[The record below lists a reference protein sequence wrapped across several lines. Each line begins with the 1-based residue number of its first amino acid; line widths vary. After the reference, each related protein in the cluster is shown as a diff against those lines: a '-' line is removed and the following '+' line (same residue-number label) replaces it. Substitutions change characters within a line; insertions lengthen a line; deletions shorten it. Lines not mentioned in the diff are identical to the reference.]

1 VSAAISGS
9 AFAPGRVNLIGEH
22 TDYNDG
28 FVLPMPLTLGVT
40 VAFAAREDRV
50 LRVSSRESGE
60 QCEARLDALDRLPR
74 DSWFAYV
81 AGVAHALRAAGHDL
95 CGADLTIESTL
106 PMGVG
111 LSSSAAL
118 EVAVARALL
127 ASSGIEVGAVE
138 VARLCQRAE
147 NDFVGVPCGIM
158 DQMAASVTG
167 EGEALLIDCRSLDVR
182 RVRMP
187 GGASIVVM
195 ESMETRKLTTSAYAD
210 RRAACERVVDV
221 LRAGDPRI
229 AALRDVGIA
238 QLERA
243 TGLTAEDLRR
253 ARHVVEENAR
263 VLEFVAA
270 LEAGDLAGAGALIDA
285 SHESLRTLFEVS
297 SPALDALVGRARQE
311 RGCHGAR
318 LTGAGFGGCAI
329 ALVERAKA
337 GGFIAAMRSARGED
351 GRPLARRV
359 FHSLSA

>member
-28 FVLPMPLTLGVT
+28 FVLPMPLALGVT
-40 VAFAAREDRV
+40 VAFAARGDRI
-50 LRVSSRESGE
+50 LRASSSESGE
-60 QCEARLDALDRLPR
+60 ECQVSLDALDGLPR
-74 DSWFAYV
+74 DNWFAYV

-95 CGADLTIESTL
+95 CGADLTIDSTL

-127 ASSGIEVGAVE
+127 AASGIELDAIE
-138 VARLCQRAE
+138 IARLCRSAE

-158 DQMAASVTG
+158 DQMAASVASD
-167 EGEALLIDCRSLDVR
+167 GEALLIDCRSLEVQ
-182 RVRMP
+182 RVRIP
-187 GGASIVVM
+187 AGASIVVM

-221 LRAGDPRI
+221 LRAGNPRI
-229 AALRDVGIA
+229 TALRDVSVHD
-238 QLERA
+238 LEHAKR
-243 TGLTAEDLRR
+243 LTAGDLRR

-263 VLEFVAA
+263 VHEFVAA
-270 LEAGDLAGAGALIDA
+270 LAADDLAAAGALIDA

-311 RGCHGAR
+311 PGCYGAR

-329 ALVERAKA
+329 ALVNRAEA
-337 GGFIAAMRSARGED
+337 NEFIAAMRAS
-351 GRPLARRV
+351 PLARRV
-359 FHSLSA
+359 FDSLSS